1 MTIIFLF
8 KLLLVLLLLF
18 VIFNLGRALYLMV
31 KQNPDDQNSVPM
43 SRYLGKRLIFSAL
56 VIALLLIAMATGLI
70 TPNPRPY

>member
-31 KQNPDDQNSVPM
+31 KQSPDHQHSVPM

-56 VIALLLIAMATGLI
+56 VIALLLIAMATGLVA
-70 TPNPRPY
+70 PNPRPY